1 MQKSCPFKL
10 RADLGVM
17 QLKRICLMTMLVGMN
32 LGSYILIASD
42 RRETNMLNGKVVKV
56 ISDNVDKL
64 IEWNGMVDTLLG
76 QD

>member
-1 MQKSCPFKL
+1 
-10 RADLGVM
+10 
-17 QLKRICLMTMLVGMN
+17 MTMLVGMN